1 MKDTLKPGLSFE
13 FKYKVPKEKTV
24 PYIYPEFPEIQQ
36 MPEVFATGFLVGL
49 FEYAC
54 IQAIKPHIDW
64 PKEQTVGIGININH
78 TAATPAGFTVTIKG
92 KLEKVEDRKLTF
104 SLTAD
109 DGVDKI
115 SEGMHERFVIDAEK
129 FGARIAKKT
138 AKA

>member
-36 MPEVFATGFLVGL
+36 MPEVFATGYLVGL

-129 FGARIAKKT
+129 FGARIVEKT
-138 AKA
+138 TKA

>member
-1 MKDTLKPGLSFE
+1 MKDTLKPGRSFE

-24 PYIYPEFPEIQQ
+24 PYLYPEFLEIQQ

-78 TAATPAGFTVTIKG
+78 TAATPAGFTVAIKG

-109 DGVDKI
+109 DGIDKI

-129 FGARIAKKT
+129 FGSRIAEKSVR
-138 AKA
+138 A

>member
-1 MKDTLKPGLSFE
+1 MKDTLKTGLSFE
-13 FKYKVPKEKTV
+13 FKYIVPKEKTV
-24 PYIYPEFPEIQQ
+24 PYIYPEFSEIQQ

-49 FEYAC
+49 FEYSC
-54 IQAIKPHIDW
+54 IQATKPHIDW

-78 TAATPAGFTVTIKG
+78 TAATPAGFMVTIKG
-92 KLEKVEDRKLTF
+92 KLKKIEDRKLTF
-104 SLTAD
+104 SLIAD

-129 FGARIAKKT
+129 FNERIAKKI

>member
-13 FKYKVPKEKTV
+13 FKYKVPEEKTV
-24 PYIYPEFPEIQQ
+24 PYIYPEFREIQQ

-92 KLEKVEDRKLTF
+92 KLEKIEDRKLTF

-109 DGVDKI
+109 DGIDKI
-115 SEGMHERFVIDAEK
+115 SEGMHERFVIDVEK
-129 FGARIAKKT
+129 FGARIAKKI